1 MAIVRVPSPLQR
13 LVGNQRSVPAA
24 GVTLAELIDD
34 LERRY
39 PGIRARLIDDEGQLR
54 SFVNVFV
61 DNEDVRF
68 LQGLDTPIPANA
80 EVSIVP
86 AMAGGAAGS

>member
-1 MAIVRVPSPLQR
+1 MATVRVPTPLQR
-13 LVGNQRSVPAA
+13 LVGNQRSVAAA
-24 GVTLAELIDD
+24 GATLAELIDD
-34 LERRY
+34 LDRQY
-39 PGIRARLIDDEGQLR
+39 PGIRARLVDDHGMLL

-68 LQGLDTPIPANA
+68 LQGLDTPVSVHA

-86 AMAGGAAGS
+86 AMAGG

>member
-1 MAIVRVPSPLQR
+1 MAVVRVPSPLQR

-24 GVTLAELIDD
+24 GATLAELIDD

-39 PGIRARLIDDEGQLR
+39 PGIRARLIDDQGQLLL
-54 SFVNVFV
+54 FVNVFV

-86 AMAGGAAGS
+86 AMAGGTGGS